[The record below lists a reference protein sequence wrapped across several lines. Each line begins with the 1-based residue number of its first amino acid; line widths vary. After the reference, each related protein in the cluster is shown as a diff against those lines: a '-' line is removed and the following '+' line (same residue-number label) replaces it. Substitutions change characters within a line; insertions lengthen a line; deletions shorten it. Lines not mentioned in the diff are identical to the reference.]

1 MCGIDVAKTKII
13 IKMLRI
19 ESGHDMNFLEKYFGL
34 SHQALY
40 KWEQLSNATLPSLDN
55 LVALSELYDVSLDD
69 IIIRRVSKEVA
80 A

>member
-1 MCGIDVAKTKII
+1 MCGIDVAKTKIR
-13 IKMLRI
+13 IKMLRM
-19 ESGHDMNFLEKYFGL
+19 ESGYDMNFLEKYFGL

-55 LVALSELYDVSLDD
+55 LVALSELYGVSLDD

>member
-1 MCGIDVAKTKII
+1 MCGIDVAKTKIR

-19 ESGHDMNFLEKYFGL
+19 ESGYDMNFLEKHFGL

-55 LVALSELYDVSLDD
+55 LVALAELYGVSLDD